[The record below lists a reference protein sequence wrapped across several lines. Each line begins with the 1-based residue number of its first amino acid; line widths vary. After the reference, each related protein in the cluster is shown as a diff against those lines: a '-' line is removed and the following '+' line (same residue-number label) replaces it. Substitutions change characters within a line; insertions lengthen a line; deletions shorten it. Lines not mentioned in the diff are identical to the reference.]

1 VNIRRLMEKFE
12 VLPGS
17 ARQVRLRWE
26 KGKQQCTL
34 VVDLDSYRS
43 VIAFSD
49 EERDGVLMNSQ
60 SIRLYRTRLLDQLR

>member
-1 VNIRRLMEKFE
+1 MRFRSEYPAFDGTFK

-26 KGKQQCTL
+26 KGEQQCTL

-49 EERDGVLMNSQ
+49 EDGEMKE
-60 SIRLYRTRLLDQLR
+60 YRV